1 MEVNF
6 QPLDNTAS
14 KETGS
19 GSGIF
24 SKDMFLKI
32 LVAQMSHPDP
42 FAPQDPG
49 AFVTEMSQIA
59 MMEQIMNL
67 CTRMEEMYRIESLS
81 QASGLIGREVVISNG
96 NQVVTGSVEKV
107 TFNGESV
114 SLIINGNP
122 YDISNLVEVR

>member
-14 KETGS
+14 KETAS